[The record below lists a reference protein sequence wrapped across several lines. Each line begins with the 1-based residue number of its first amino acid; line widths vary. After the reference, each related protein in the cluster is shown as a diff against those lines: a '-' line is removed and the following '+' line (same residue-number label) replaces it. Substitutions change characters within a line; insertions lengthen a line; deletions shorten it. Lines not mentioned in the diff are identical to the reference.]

1 MRVINAMRQPYWEA
15 KPIFEEIDNKIE
27 NLSRIHFV
35 ARAMIGPLGYSG
47 KVAKFATVEGRAQVT
62 RLALACKLYARE
74 NGEFPSSLEELTPAY
89 FKELPRDPYT
99 GKDFVYR
106 LLPEGEFVVYSVG
119 PNERDEGGTSSSDD
133 TVWLETPGI
142 ETGRL

>member
-1 MRVINAMRQPYWEA
+1 MRAVKAIRRPYLETKSA
-15 KPIFEEIDNKIE
+15 FQDIE
-27 NLSRIHFV
+27 KELMNLSKIHFL
-35 ARAMIGPLGYSG
+35 ARYMIIIFSG
-47 KVAKFATVEGRAQVT
+47 GLPEKIAHIEARAQVT
-62 RLALACKLYARE
+62 RLALACKLYASDK
-74 NGEFPSSLEELTPAY
+74 GEFPSSLEELTPAY

-106 LLPEGEFVVYSVG
+106 LLREGGFVVYSVG

-142 ETGRL
+142 ETEGL